1 MDIDRLARRVSDQ
14 LAGRPSRRGF
24 VAKLATGAGAVL
36 AGLQRYE
43 DAAGQT
49 IENTCCTGASA
60 CQSNSCPKGT
70 KLRWS
75 WTCCQGS
82 GCDQGGGTWYR
93 CNDCNKGR
101 HTNRCVY
108 VTPA

>member
-1 MDIDRLARRVSDQ
+1 VDMDRLARRVSAQ
-14 LAGRPSRRGF
+14 LAARPSRRGF
-24 VAKLATGAGAVL
+24 VAKLAAGTGAVL

-49 IENTCCTGASA
+49 IGNTCCTGASE

-75 WTCCQGS
+75 WTCQDRS
-82 GCDQGGGTWYR
+82 TGTWYR
-93 CNDCNKGR
+93 CNDCNKGQ